1 MEQPPVIL
9 VGGPTASGKS
19 NLALQIAEQ
28 LDGVLINA
36 DAIQTY
42 RDLFILTARPS
53 IADEERVNHELY
65 GFLEATDSCSAGQ
78 WQKLALSEI
87 ASATAKGK
95 RSILVGGTGLYL
107 KSLVEGIAAIPEIPS
122 VVRASSREYFKQIG
136 KQRFHAELLSRD
148 PVMGQRISFG
158 DSQRMIRAWEV
169 FEATGQSLSYWQGLP
184 AEVPKL
190 NFIMIVLI
198 PPREEIYI
206 ACEDRLDKMI
216 SAGVL
221 KEVRQLSQKASVEE
235 IDPSS
240 PIFKAIGYTEL
251 SSYLEGKLTI
261 DEALLASKQKTRR
274 YAKRQMTWFRNQFSG
289 VETSLASNITILKYS
304 CVNYEKI
311 FSNIS

>member
-28 LDGVLINA
+28 LDGVVINA

-42 RDLFILTARPS
+42 RDLNILTARPS
-53 IADEERVNHELY
+53 LLDEERVTHELY
-65 GFLEATDSCSAGQ
+65 GFLDATDTFSVGQ
-78 WQKLALSEI
+78 WQKLALTEI
-87 ASATAKGK
+87 ASATEKGK
-95 RSILVGGTGLYL
+95 RSILVGGTGLYF

-122 VVRASSREYFKQIG
+122 AIRASSREYFKQIG
-136 KQRFHAELLSRD
+136 KQKFHAELLSRD

-158 DSQRMIRAWEV
+158 DSQRMVRAWEV

-184 AEVPKL
+184 TEAPKL
-190 NFIMIVLI
+190 NFLMIVLM
-198 PPREEIYI
+198 PPREQVYL

-216 SAGVL
+216 NEGVL
-221 KEVRQLSQKASVEE
+221 SEVRKLTHRANVEE

-251 SSYLEGKLTI
+251 SSHLEGKLSI
-261 DEALLASKQKTRR
+261 EDALLAAKQKTRR
-274 YAKRQMTWFRNQFSG
+274 YAKRQMTWFRNQFCG
-289 VETSLASNITILKYS
+289 VETSLAPNIRILKYS
-304 CVNYEKI
+304 CANHEKI